1 MRSCNISC
9 ILPESLSYF
18 CKMVVDYLVVGSGLA
33 GIAFC
38 RILQENNRSFLLY
51 DDGVQQSSTVAAGI
65 YNPVVLKR
73 FKAVWNA
80 AAQLDAALP
89 LYETFQRDF
98 SVRIHHKLP
107 IYRKFAS
114 VEEQNLW
121 FEASDKSALQPF
133 LSTTLVENKNPGIA
147 APFALGRVLHTGRID
162 VALLQS
168 TFREYL
174 QQQKRLIKERLQYQL
189 LEISPTV
196 IKYKQHTARH
206 LVCCEGFGLRQ
217 NPLFKYLPLQGAK
230 GELIIIKS
238 PELKLHTIIKSSL
251 FIIPVGHHT
260 YKVGATY
267 AWHDKTHRTTPEA
280 RQELITQLK
289 TLLNCPFEVIDQQAG
304 IRPTVIDRRPLVG
317 THPTLT
323 NVHILNGLGSRG
335 ILMAPFAARQ
345 LYQHIE
351 TAIPLAPAMDI
362 KRFQRNYFDP
372 KKQIVF

>member
-1 MRSCNISC
+1 MI
-9 ILPESLSYF
+9 
-18 CKMVVDYLVVGSGLA
+18 DYLVVGSGLA

-80 AAQLDAALP
+80 AAQLDVALP
-89 LYETFQRDF
+89 FYETFQRDF
-98 SVRIHHKLP
+98 SVQLHHQLP
-107 IYRKFAS
+107 IYRKFSS

-133 LSTTLVENKNPGIA
+133 LSTTLVENKNPGII
-147 APFALGRVLHTGRID
+147 APFYLGKVLHTGRID

-174 QQQKRLIKERLQYQL
+174 QQQKRLVKERLHYEL
-189 LEISPTV
+189 LEVSPTA
-196 IKYKQHTARH
+196 IKYKQHSARH
-206 LVCCEGFGLRQ
+206 LVCCEGFGLHQ
-217 NPLFKYLPLQGAK
+217 NSLFKYLPLQGAK
-230 GELIIIKS
+230 GELITIKA

-267 AWHDKTHRTTPEA
+267 AWHDKTQRTTPEA
-280 RQELITQLK
+280 RQELITRLR
-289 TLLNCPFEVIDQQAG
+289 TLLNCPFEVIGQQAG

-335 ILMAPFAARQ
+335 VLMAPFAARQ

-351 TAIPLAPAMDI
+351 TATPLATAIDI
-362 KRFQRNYFDP
+362 KRFEDKYIEP
-372 KKQIVF
+372 KKQMIV